1 MIHGLFKKTQR
12 VNLIENGKVNY
23 YFKITFLNDT
33 TKVFDNNG
41 NEIPKSK
48 LTNNNNK
55 ELNNVIAY
63 PKTKK

>member
-12 VNLIENGKVNY
+12 VNLIENGRVNF

-48 LTNNNNK
+48 LTNNNNNK
-55 ELNNVIAY
+55 ELNNVI
-63 PKTKK
+63 TFRKK